1 MRAITSILLTLLVL
15 SAFALTPGKVVFQ
28 NSYPGFGEE
37 SSYNLKSSFTYGVDT
52 QIECRAYFP
61 MRFDQLR
68 AEALSMYP
76 GSSYAGVY
84 HLIDIELDPG
94 ADFGHEDNQWWL
106 EVEAPDDDW
115 NQSGGYP
122 ILPNEDFG
130 DDVYGF
136 ETDLNY
142 YGDEGVSGTH
152 TVTYSVVIELVD
164 DWDSYLGEYVW
175 QTDVTISVGSFEWT
189 VP

>member
-1 MRAITSILLTLLVL
+1 MRASLIIMLTLLGF

-28 NSYPGFGEE
+28 NNYPEYAGE
-37 SSYNLKSSFTYGVDT
+37 SSYNLKNSFTYGEDT
-52 QIECRAYFP
+52 EIQCRAYFP

-84 HLIDIELDPG
+84 HLIEIELDPS

-106 EVEAPDDDW
+106 EVEVPDDDW
-115 NQSGGYP
+115 DQSGGYA

-136 ETDLNY
+136 ETDINY
-142 YGDEGVSGTH
+142 YGDEGVKGTH

-164 DWDSYLGEYVW
+164 DWDANRGEYMW
-175 QTDVTISVGSFEWT
+175 QTDVTISQGNFKWI